1 MGVLSWLFGGVD
13 PKDLAQIDNPA
24 AAFDKPSDIV
34 QDDASLSHEEKRDA
48 LNTWEQDAHQL
59 MIASNEGMPGP
70 HQGLEPDDNHRMS
83 DVVRATRPLGKKPH
97 QEPAH

>member
-24 AAFDKPSDIV
+24 AAFDKPSDVV

-59 MIASNEGMPGP
+59 MIASNEGMP
-70 HQGLEPDDNHRMS
+70 EPDDHHRMS